1 MDANQEED
9 NRNSHNSSSAAL
21 AAQQQHQTTMAPK
34 KITVLDASGGES
46 KLALSND
53 EEFRDSIK
61 NERGVRCL
69 INVDGYEIS
78 GFESLEH
85 GGTYT
90 LGPTIQQQHHKVS
103 PDCNQPRLERL
114 IRVYTLAMVPCYWFD
129 CSTTANA
136 CWCPS

>member
-9 NRNSHNSSSAAL
+9 NRNSHNSSCAAL

-61 NERGVRCL
+61 NE
-69 INVDGYEIS
+69 
-78 GFESLEH
+78 
-85 GGTYT
+85 GGTM
-90 LGPTIQQQHHKVS
+90 LDQRR
-103 PDCNQPRLERL
+103 RL
-114 IRVYTLAMVPCYWFD
+114 
-129 CSTTANA
+129 
-136 CWCPS
+136 